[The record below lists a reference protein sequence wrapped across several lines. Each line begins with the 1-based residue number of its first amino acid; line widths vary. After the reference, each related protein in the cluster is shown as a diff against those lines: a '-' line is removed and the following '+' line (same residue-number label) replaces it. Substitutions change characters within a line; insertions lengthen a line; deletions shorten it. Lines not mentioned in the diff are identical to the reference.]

1 MRRLTIFLIASSIVS
16 CVYTAVLLSSG
27 AVAQID
33 SDDSQTL
40 QQTAGSVHEA
50 RMKYQTAAQARQ
62 VLRQKANS
70 GLVAILVGGSD
81 SDSSDFS
88 EISELF
94 TDLQREDFL
103 RVFQVEGRGAL
114 QNVTELSFARGIDA
128 GIIQSDTLASLKR
141 HPIFRGMEDFLR
153 YAAKLSDKEVHVL
166 AASNISSI
174 EDLRG
179 KKVNFGPRQS
189 ENFMTTATVF
199 DNLKIKIDPME
210 LPHADALDKL
220 KRGEIDAMVYV
231 ATKPA
236 NLFQSVTWEDHVH
249 FLPIPTS
256 GGVKSGYSPA
266 LLGAEDYPQSI
277 EQGKGV
283 ATLGVGSI
291 LVVYNWPPGT
301 DRRRNL
307 TRFVTTLL
315 DQLYSMK
322 TPAQPPRW
330 RDIDVSSSV
339 PGWERFAPAEEWI
352 KAHAKN
358 ERGYPSHHASAL
370 PHGRDSAQLTSGD
383 LRGSLTDATEL
394 NELFTDFLRYAR
406 QQETVIGTTSKS
418 AGISDER
425 KQLFTDFLQYL
436 NQNGLDVGDRH
447 PFDADQ
453 SSVNFA
459 EFTAKQGGPEI
470 QSK

>member
-1 MRRLTIFLIASSIVS
+1 M
-16 CVYTAVLLSSG
+16 
-27 AVAQID
+27 
-33 SDDSQTL
+33 
-40 QQTAGSVHEA
+40 
-50 RMKYQTAAQARQ
+50 
-62 VLRQKANS
+62 
-70 GLVAILVGGSD
+70 
-81 SDSSDFS
+81 
-88 EISELF
+88 
-94 TDLQREDFL
+94 
-103 RVFQVEGRGAL
+103 
-114 QNVTELSFARGIDA
+114 
-128 GIIQSDTLASLKR
+128 
-141 HPIFRGMEDFLR
+141 
-153 YAAKLSDKEVHVL
+153 
-166 AASNISSI
+166 
-174 EDLRG
+174 
-179 KKVNFGPRQS
+179 
-189 ENFMTTATVF
+189 
-199 DNLKIKIDPME
+199 
-210 LPHADALDKL
+210 
-220 KRGEIDAMVYV
+220 
-231 ATKPA
+231 
-236 NLFQSVTWEDHVH
+236 
-249 FLPIPTS
+249 
-256 GGVKSGYSPA
+256 
-266 LLGAEDYPQSI
+266 
-277 EQGKGV
+277 
-283 ATLGVGSI
+283 
-291 LVVYNWPPGT
+291 VYNWPPGT
-301 DRRRNL
+301 DKRRNL

-330 RDIDVSSSV
+330 RDMDVSSSV

-370 PHGRDSAQLTSGD
+370 PHGSNSAQLTSGD

-394 NELFTDFLRYAR
+394 NELFTDFLRYAQ

>member
-1 MRRLTIFLIASSIVS
+1 MRRITIFLIAGSILS

-27 AVAQID
+27 AVAQMD
-33 SDDSQTL
+33 SDNSHTL
-40 QQTAGSVHEA
+40 QQTAGSVREA

-88 EISELF
+88 EISQLF

-141 HPIFRGMEDFLR
+141 HPLFPGMEDFLR

-283 ATLGVGSI
+283 ETIGVGSI
-291 LVVYNWPPGT
+291 LMVYNWPPGT
-301 DRRRNL
+301 DRRRNV
-307 TRFVTTLL
+307 TRFVTALL
-315 DQLYSMK
+315 DQLYSLK
-322 TPAQPPRW
+322 TPAQPPR
-330 RDIDVSSSV
+330 
-339 PGWERFAPAEEWI
+339 
-352 KAHAKN
+352 
-358 ERGYPSHHASAL
+358 
-370 PHGRDSAQLTSGD
+370 
-383 LRGSLTDATEL
+383 
-394 NELFTDFLRYAR
+394 
-406 QQETVIGTTSKS
+406 
-418 AGISDER
+418 
-425 KQLFTDFLQYL
+425 
-436 NQNGLDVGDRH
+436 
-447 PFDADQ
+447 
-453 SSVNFA
+453 
-459 EFTAKQGGPEI
+459 
-470 QSK
+470 

>member
-1 MRRLTIFLIASSIVS
+1 
-16 CVYTAVLLSSG
+16 
-27 AVAQID
+27 
-33 SDDSQTL
+33 
-40 QQTAGSVHEA
+40 
-50 RMKYQTAAQARQ
+50 
-62 VLRQKANS
+62 
-70 GLVAILVGGSD
+70 
-81 SDSSDFS
+81 
-88 EISELF
+88 
-94 TDLQREDFL
+94 
-103 RVFQVEGRGAL
+103 
-114 QNVTELSFARGIDA
+114 
-128 GIIQSDTLASLKR
+128 
-141 HPIFRGMEDFLR
+141 
-153 YAAKLSDKEVHVL
+153 
-166 AASNISSI
+166 
-174 EDLRG
+174 
-179 KKVNFGPRQS
+179 
-189 ENFMTTATVF
+189 MTTATVF

-291 LVVYNWPPGT
+291 LMVYNWPPGT

-322 TPAQPPRW
+322 TPAQPSQW
-330 RDIDVSSSV
+330 RDMDVSSSV

-358 ERGYPSHHASAL
+358 ERGYPSHHTSAL
-370 PHGRDSAQLTSGD
+370 PHRRLLLQLTSGD
-383 LRGSLTDATEL
+383 LQRIAHRCYRAERAFYRFSAI
-394 NELFTDFLRYAR
+394 RPSR
-406 QQETVIGTTSKS
+406 QETVIGTTSKS

-425 KQLFTDFLQYL
+425 KQLFIDFLQYL